1 METTEKYFIIAI
13 LVIINKEIAKLIML
27 KNDLLQINDIYDV
40 RQTLSQAPKQISRK
54 YYIWLLQYLVETLCV
69 QEIAILL

>member
-1 METTEKYFIIAI
+1 M
-13 LVIINKEIAKLIML
+13 
-27 KNDLLQINDIYDV
+27 NDIYDFQ
-40 RQTLSQAPKQISRK
+40 QTLSQAPKQISRK